1 MFAELLM
8 LRLVLSRR
16 GGSLVHILG
25 PKIPEPS
32 LRSFCSLSQ
41 SNYFIMGCKL
51 FEKHI
56 ELSVQTHKF
65 CSMFY
70 CWNEKKDL
78 FIRIF
83 IIKLVIIICIL
94 KYMSEEQDR
103 HTELSVYIFYQRRE
117 KCWLSYRT
125 LYKEKNSAICL
136 TKKKNTMS
144 LQLRSWYLALTW
156 DNMPI

>member
-1 MFAELLM
+1 MFAEVLV

-16 GGSLVHILG
+16 GSLVHILG
-25 PKIPEPS
+25 PKIPELS

-51 FEKHI
+51 FGKHI
-56 ELSVQTHKF
+56 ELSVQTHEF

-94 KYMSEEQDR
+94 KYMSEEQHR
-103 HTELSVYIFYQRRE
+103 QTELSVYIFYQRRE
-117 KCWLSYRT
+117 KC
-125 LYKEKNSAICL
+125 
-136 TKKKNTMS
+136 
-144 LQLRSWYLALTW
+144 
-156 DNMPI
+156 

>member
-16 GGSLVHILG
+16 GSLVHILG
-25 PKIPEPS
+25 PKIPELS

-51 FEKHI
+51 FGKHI

-70 CWNEKKDL
+70 CWNEKKDI

-83 IIKLVIIICIL
+83 IIKLVIIICI
-94 KYMSEEQDR
+94 
-103 HTELSVYIFYQRRE
+103 
-117 KCWLSYRT
+117 
-125 LYKEKNSAICL
+125 
-136 TKKKNTMS
+136 
-144 LQLRSWYLALTW
+144 
-156 DNMPI
+156 

>member
-8 LRLVLSRR
+8 LRLVLNRR
-16 GGSLVHILG
+16 GSLVHILG
-25 PKIPEPS
+25 PKIPELS

-51 FEKHI
+51 FGKPI

-78 FIRIF
+78 FISIF
-83 IIKLVIIICIL
+83 IIKLVIIMYVL
-94 KYMSEEQDR
+94 KCMSEEQHR

-117 KCWLSYRT
+117 KC
-125 LYKEKNSAICL
+125 
-136 TKKKNTMS
+136 
-144 LQLRSWYLALTW
+144 
-156 DNMPI
+156 